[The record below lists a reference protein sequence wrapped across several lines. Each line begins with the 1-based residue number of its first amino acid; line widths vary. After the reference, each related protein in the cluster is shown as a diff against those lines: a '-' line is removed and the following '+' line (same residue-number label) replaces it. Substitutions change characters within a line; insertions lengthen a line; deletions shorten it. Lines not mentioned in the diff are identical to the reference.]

1 MWPLLVSIPPSNR
14 PFPAR
19 KPLNME
25 ALKLQVNLIELR
37 LTLIYLEEVLAHICC
52 SCFYYFIIECIPT
65 KESLDIHCWWPAA
78 TLCRIGVFFFF
89 LTSCHC
95 TGLREPLLKWRPKSG
110 PHTQTSSWIIP
121 RAEGTSCLHKAGR
134 TVLLVTVQTVQVTVA
149 HTAGTVR
156 WVPTRAGVDVP
167 CPSSLRIP

>member
-1 MWPLLVSIPPSNR
+1 MWPLLVSIPPNNR

-89 LTSCHC
+89 FDQLSLH
-95 TGLREPLLKWRPKSG
+95 WV
-110 PHTQTSSWIIP
+110 
-121 RAEGTSCLHKAGR
+121 EGASFEVEAKVWTPYPNFFLNYY
-134 TVLLVTVQTVQVTVA
+134 
-149 HTAGTVR
+149 
-156 WVPTRAGVDVP
+156 P
-167 CPSSLRIP
+167 